1 MCIKLLERRLAIYL
15 LKRKKFEVVWFSSK
29 HAFEL
34 NLLFSIFLKP
44 NQIKID
50 KAGVKLQTY
59 VHYKYF
65 LIFESK
71 VKVDKTYMKTSK
83 YQNSVFPYCVHSTV
97 NLPTWRPKDTNVSE
111 CLFSSIQ

>member
-1 MCIKLLERRLAIYL
+1 MCSKLLQRRLAIYL
-15 LKRKKFEVVWFSSK
+15 LKRKKFEAVWFSSK

-50 KAGVKLQTY
+50 KATNLCSLQ
-59 VHYKYF
+59 YF
-65 LIFESK
+65 VIFESK
-71 VKVDKTYMKTSK
+71 VKVDKTYMKMSK
-83 YQNSVFPYCVHSTV
+83 YQNSVFSYCVHSTV